1 VTGTSGEVSA
11 VDFELPN
18 AGPGPDPLR
27 LSALAD
33 ETGADAAVLLFQR
46 DHFCTN
52 CRGQVRAV
60 ADRYDEFRER
70 GAAVVS
76 VLPEPI
82 ERAREWV
89 ESYDLPF
96 PLVADPDAAA
106 GDDYDQPVR
115 FGVLGNAFDF
125 VGRMP
130 AAVVVDLRGEPTVA
144 YAHRGRS
151 TFDRPSVDD
160 LLADLADLDE
170 LDVLA
175 GDRGDAA

>member
-1 VTGTSGEVSA
+1 MSTDTDA

-33 ETGADAAVLLFQR
+33 EAGADFAVLLFQR

-70 GAAVVS
+70 NAVVVS

-96 PLVADPDAAA
+96 PLVADPDAAV

-130 AAVVVDLRGEPTVA
+130 AAIVVDLRGEPTVA
-144 YAHRGRS
+144 YAHRGSS
-151 TFDRPSVDD
+151 TFDRPSVGD
-160 LLADLADLDE
+160 LLDE
-170 LDVLA
+170 LDALA
-175 GDRGDAA
+175 DDWDGNGDGE